1 MLSLRKGNND
11 ELRIRVKG
19 AEKAEEFRTVLRNKM
34 ADLQIDLMS
43 KNNRRMVVQL
53 KDVVIDTTEQEV
65 SDAVAQVIGGEEDF
79 KIASVR

>member
-1 MLSLRKGNND
+1 MSLRKGNND

-79 KIASVR
+79 KIASV

>member
-79 KIASVR
+79 KIASV